1 MYTNSKVISSDP
13 QTTPKFI
20 GSEINRSG
28 SYLASGSTWRNAISG
43 KTRPGFLLS
52 IEIG

>member
-28 SYLASGSTWRNAISG
+28 SYIASGSTWRNAIDDKQDTTS
-43 KTRPGFLLS
+43 S
-52 IEIG
+52 IKYF